1 MKLSILAAIAVLIVG
16 VLPASAQRRSER
28 ITCYRE
34 RNVISCPGYGS
45 FNLRN
50 NNRNYDDG
58 YKNSDR
64 YEDNNYRNGNN
75 RRYDNNNGLRAIN
88 EIYIQVLGRRTD
100 LDGARTYIQ
109 ALNSGWTLERV
120 RHDIAYSG
128 ESEQVINQAYR
139 EILRRDVDA
148 GGLET
153 YKRYLASGKTIRDLR
168 RELAR
173 SPEARGR
180 Y

>member
-58 YKNSDR
+58 Y
-64 YEDNNYRNGNN
+64 RNGNN

-88 EIYIQVLGRRTD
+88 EIYIQILGRRTD

-153 YKRYLASGKTIRDLR
+153 YKRYLASGRTIRDLR